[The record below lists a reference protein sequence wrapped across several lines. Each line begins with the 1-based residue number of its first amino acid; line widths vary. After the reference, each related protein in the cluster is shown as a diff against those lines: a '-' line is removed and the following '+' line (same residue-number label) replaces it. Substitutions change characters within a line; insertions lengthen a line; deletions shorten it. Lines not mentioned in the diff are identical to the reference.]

1 MCNKGENTSA
11 IYRLKVSEKYAFVQ
25 TNSKLI
31 PYIVGENEEPFDLP
45 ENEKQIILSSHSIIK
60 EIDTEVEMKGNA
72 STSLMKT
79 LISKKPSSGKPSAAN
94 TPISPTQNQLDPL
107 FNSSSN
113 SNSTSKQTQKGKNGH
128 TNTQLSFDENQKP
141 QLLSPTLNRQTSSPI
156 GTKFALTMLGLTPST
171 TLHQKVQ
178 GLSECS
184 SKSIDEGFM
193 TQGDDISLY
202 NNGNYMLFFCLIYLL
217 L

>member
-1 MCNKGENTSA
+1 M
-11 IYRLKVSEKYAFVQ
+11 SEKYAFVQ

-31 PYIVGENEEPFDLP
+31 PYIVGENEEVFDLP

-79 LISKKPSSGKPSAAN
+79 LISKKPSNPSSGKPSASN
-94 TPISPTQNQLDPL
+94 TPISPTQTQLETL
-107 FNSSSN
+107 FNSSN
-113 SNSTSKQTQKGKNGH
+113 TNNSTKQLQKGKNGQ
-128 TNTQLSFDENQKP
+128 TNNQTAFDEFNNQKQP
-141 QLLSPTLNRQTSSPI
+141 PLLSPTLNRQTSSPI
-156 GTKFALTMLGLTPST
+156 GTKFALTMLGLTPNA

-178 GLSECS
+178 SLNEC

-193 TQGDDISLY
+193 PQVDEISLY
-202 NNGNYMLFFCLIYLL
+202 NNGNYNFFFLCFMYSAGNFFYIL
-217 L
+217 